1 MRLNDSSYMYE
12 LEKKTMTKRTLRGSK
27 LKKVRTSGFRAR
39 LKTSAGKKV
48 LKARRQRK
56 RKLLSMS

>member
-1 MRLNDSSYMYE
+1 
-12 LEKKTMTKRTLRGSK
+12 MTKRTLRGSK
-27 LKKVRTSGFRAR
+27 LKRVRASGFRSR

-56 RKLLSMS
+56 RKLLSLN

>member
-1 MRLNDSSYMYE
+1 MRLNDSSYRYE
-12 LEKKTMTKRTLRGSK
+12 LEKKIMTKRTLRGSK
-27 LKKVRTSGFRAR
+27 LKKVRTSGFRSR

-56 RKLLSMS
+56 RKFLSIN